1 LASAAEQQQ
10 KGNVM
15 SYTQAAL
22 ISLFLIALAIPLLG
36 MRIAGR
42 HFG

>member
-1 LASAAEQQQ
+1 
-10 KGNVM
+10 M
-15 SYTQAAL
+15 SIYTEAAL
-22 ISLFLIALAIPLLG
+22 IPLFLIALAIPLLG